1 MTTGAQPSPPAPAS
15 TPGPATESA
24 AESAAGPAPASGGEP
39 GRSGP
44 PLRPASR
51 PVSPAARDLW
61 RTWRV
66 PLAIVAVI
74 LLGGTVIALLQPGVV
89 VTGYLD
95 PAGTGTT
102 GAHAITDIL
111 SDRGDTVIRAIT
123 PAAAEAAARSPVT
136 AGASPAGASP
146 RGASPGGVTLVVT
159 TPSLLTAAQLDGL
172 ARVPA
177 DRVLIG
183 PDLAALNALAPRV
196 ELLGTA
202 PVQALSPGCDLT
214 AARLAGNADLGGAQL
229 AVRPAPRPKPRR
241 SRRGAAGQA
250 ALCYPTG
257 GSASLV
263 RYTAAGRV
271 ITVVGSGNALTN
283 GSLAHLGNAAL
294 ALNLLGTHT
303 RIVWLVPGPGLPGGV
318 SGSGAPAN
326 GQQSLLSLI
335 PLPAY
340 LVTIQLGIAV
350 LLAAAWRA
358 RRLGPLVPEP
368 LPVVVRASETAEGH
382 AGLYRSRRA
391 RGRAAAA
398 LRTAMLA
405 RTLPA
410 LGLAPH
416 TGPAEVAAAFS
427 ARSGSGQAQI
437 EAMLFGPVPGDDA
450 ALVALAHDLDALER
464 EVRTQ

>member
-1 MTTGAQPSPPAPAS
+1 MTTAARPSPPAPAS
-15 TPGPATESA
+15 APGSV
-24 AESAAGPAPASGGEP
+24 PASGGEP

-44 PLRPASR
+44 PHRPAPR
-51 PVSPAARDLW
+51 PVSPTAGDLW

-66 PLAIVAVI
+66 PLALVALI

-123 PAAAEAAARSPVT
+123 PAAAEAAAGRAA
-136 AGASPAGASP
+136 AGRAAAGRAAAG
-146 RGASPGGVTLVVT
+146 GAGPGGVTLVVT
-159 TPSLLTAAQLDGL
+159 SPALLTAGQLDSL

-183 PDLAALNALAPRV
+183 PDQAALSALAPGV
-196 ELLGTA
+196 ELLGAA
-202 PVQALSPGCDLT
+202 PVQALSPGCGLT
-214 AARLAGNADLGGAQL
+214 AARLANSADMGGLQL
-229 AVRPAPRPKPRR
+229 AIRPPPRPKPRR
-241 SRRGAAGQA
+241 ARRGAAGQA

-271 ITVVGSGNALTN
+271 ITVLGSGNALTN

-294 ALNLLGTHT
+294 ALNLLGGHT
-303 RIVWLVPGPGLPGGV
+303 RIVWLVPGPGLPGGLP
-318 SGSGAPAN
+318 GGAPAN

-350 LLAAAWRA
+350 LLAALWRA

-368 LPVVVRASETAEGH
+368 LPVVVRASETVEGH

-410 LGLAPH
+410 LGLAPD
-416 TGPAEVAAAFS
+416 TGAAEVAAAFS
-427 ARSGSGQAQI
+427 ARSGSGQARI
-437 EAMLFGPVPGDDA
+437 EAMLFGPVPRDDA
-450 ALVALAHDLDALER
+450 ALVALADDLDALER
-464 EVRTQ
+464 EVRTH

>member
-1 MTTGAQPSPPAPAS
+1 M
-15 TPGPATESA
+15 
-24 AESAAGPAPASGGEP
+24 
-39 GRSGP
+39 
-44 PLRPASR
+44 
-51 PVSPAARDLW
+51 
-61 RTWRV
+61 WRV
-66 PLAIVAVI
+66 PLALVVLI

-95 PAGTGTT
+95 PADTGTT

-111 SDRGDTVIRAIT
+111 ADRGDTVIRAIT
-123 PAAAEAAARSPVT
+123 PAAAETAAR
-136 AGASPAGASP
+136 GAAS
-146 RGASPGGVTLVVT
+146 RGAASRGAASRGAGPGVTLVVT
-159 TPSLLTAAQLDGL
+159 SPSLLTAAQLDGL

-177 DRVLIG
+177 NRVLIG
-183 PDLAALNALAPRV
+183 PDRAALNALAPGV
-196 ELLGTA
+196 ELLGAA
-202 PVQALSPGCDLT
+202 PVHAVPPGCSLA
-214 AARLAGNADLGGAQL
+214 AARLAGNADLGGLQL
-229 AVRPAPRPKPRR
+229 AVRPPPKPRR
-241 SRRGAAGQA
+241 ALRGAASRP

-271 ITVVGSGNALTN
+271 ITVLGSGNALTN

-294 ALNLLGTHT
+294 ALNLLGAHT
-303 RIVWLVPGPGLPGGV
+303 RLVWLVPGPGRPGGRP
-318 SGSGAPAN
+318 GGAPAN

-335 PLPAY
+335 PRPAY

-350 LLAAAWRA
+350 LLAALWRA

-368 LPVVVRASETAEGH
+368 LPVVVRASETVEGH

-410 LGLAPH
+410 LGLAPD
-416 TGPAEVAAAFS
+416 TGAAEVAAAFS
-427 ARSGSGQAQI
+427 ARSGSGQALI
-437 EAMLFGPVPGDDA
+437 EAMLFGPAPGDDA

>member
-1 MTTGAQPSPPAPAS
+1 MTTGARPSP
-15 TPGPATESA
+15 SA
-24 AESAAGPAPASGGEP
+24 G
-39 GRSGP
+39 
-44 PLRPASR
+44 
-51 PVSPAARDLW
+51 DLW
-61 RTWRV
+61 RMWRV
-66 PLAIVAVI
+66 PLAIVALI

-102 GAHAITDIL
+102 GAHAITDLL

-123 PAAAEAAARSPVT
+123 PAAAEAAARGPI
-136 AGASPAGASP
+136 AGGGGAAAGGG
-146 RGASPGGVTLVVT
+146 GAAAGGGGAAAGGVTLVVT
-159 TPSLLTAAQLDGL
+159 SPSLLTAAQLDGL

-183 PDLAALNALAPRV
+183 PDRAALSALAPGV

-202 PVQALSPGCDLT
+202 PVQALSPGCDLD
-214 AARLAGNADLGGAQL
+214 AARLANSADLGGLQL
-229 AVRPAPRPKPRR
+229 AVRPAPRAPRR
-241 SRRGAAGQA
+241 ARRGAVGQA
-250 ALCYPTG
+250 VLCYPTG

-271 ITVVGSGNALTN
+271 ITVLGSGNALTN

-303 RIVWLVPGPGLPGGV
+303 RIVWLVPGPGLPGGLP
-318 SGSGAPAN
+318 GSGAPAN
-326 GQQSLLSLI
+326 GQRSLSSLI

-350 LLAAAWRA
+350 LLAALWRA

-410 LGLAPH
+410 LGLAPD
-416 TGPAEVAAAFS
+416 TGAAELAAAFS
-427 ARSGSGQAQI
+427 ARSGSGQARI

-464 EVRTQ
+464 EVRTR

>member
-1 MTTGAQPSPPAPAS
+1 M
-15 TPGPATESA
+15 
-24 AESAAGPAPASGGEP
+24 
-39 GRSGP
+39 
-44 PLRPASR
+44 
-51 PVSPAARDLW
+51 
-61 RTWRV
+61 
-66 PLAIVAVI
+66 PLAIVALI

-123 PAAAEAAARSPVT
+123 PAAAEAAAR
-136 AGASPAGASP
+136 GPAGGGPAAS
-146 RGASPGGVTLVVT
+146 GASPGGVTLVIT
-159 TPSLLTAAQLDGL
+159 SPSLLTAAQLDGL

-183 PDLAALNALAPRV
+183 PDRAALNALAPRV

-241 SRRGAAGQA
+241 SGRSPAGQA

-263 RYTAAGRV
+263 RYSAAGRV

-294 ALNLLGTHT
+294 ALNLLGAHT
-303 RIVWLVPGPGLPGGV
+303 RIVWLVPGPGLPPGV
-318 SGSGAPAN
+318 PGSGAPEN
-326 GQQSLLSLI
+326 GQKSLFSLI

-416 TGPAEVAAAFS
+416 AGPAEVAAAFS
-427 ARSGSGQAQI
+427 ARSGSGQARI
-437 EAMLFGPVPGDDA
+437 EAMLFGPAPGDDA

-464 EVRTQ
+464 EVRTH

>member
-1 MTTGAQPSPPAPAS
+1 
-15 TPGPATESA
+15 
-24 AESAAGPAPASGGEP
+24 
-39 GRSGP
+39 
-44 PLRPASR
+44 L
-51 PVSPAARDLW
+51 
-61 RTWRV
+61 WRV
-66 PLAIVAVI
+66 PLAIVALI
-74 LLGGTVIALLQPGVV
+74 LLGGTAIALLQPGMV

-95 PAGTGTT
+95 PASTSTT

-123 PAAAEAAARSPVT
+123 PAAAEAAAREPAT
-136 AGASPAGASP
+136 GGAAAGGAAAGGAAAG
-146 RGASPGGVTLVVT
+146 GASPGDVTLVVT
-159 TPSLLTAAQLDGL
+159 SPSLLTGAQLAGL

-183 PDLAALNALAPRV
+183 PDRAALSALAPRV
-196 ELLGTA
+196 ELLGAA
-202 PVQALSPGCDLT
+202 PVQALSPGCSLT
-214 AARLAGNADLGGAQL
+214 AARLASSADLGGVQL
-229 AVRPAPRPKPRR
+229 ALRPTRRPKPRPAR
-241 SRRGAAGQA
+241 PGAVSQP

-257 GSASLV
+257 GAASLV
-263 RYTAAGRV
+263 RYTAVGRV
-271 ITVVGSGNALTN
+271 ITVLGSGNALTN

-294 ALNLLGTHT
+294 ALNLLGAHT
-303 RIVWLVPGPGLPGGV
+303 RIVWLVPGPGLPGGLP
-318 SGSGAPAN
+318 GSGAPAS
-326 GQQSLLSLI
+326 GQRSLFSLI

-340 LVTIQLGIAV
+340 LVTIQLGVAV
-350 LLAAAWRA
+350 LLAALWRA

-368 LPVVVRASETAEGH
+368 LPVVVRASETVEGH

-410 LGLAPH
+410 LGLAPG
-416 TGPAEVAAAFS
+416 TGAAEVAAAFS
-427 ARSGSGQAQI
+427 ARSGSAQGRI

>member
-1 MTTGAQPSPPAPAS
+1 
-15 TPGPATESA
+15 
-24 AESAAGPAPASGGEP
+24 
-39 GRSGP
+39 
-44 PLRPASR
+44 
-51 PVSPAARDLW
+51 
-61 RTWRV
+61 V

-74 LLGGTVIALLQPGVV
+74 LLGGIVIALLQPGVV

-123 PAAAEAAARSPVT
+123 PAAAEAAVRGSA
-136 AGASPAGASP
+136 AGGAATG
-146 RGASPGGVTLVVT
+146 GAHPGGVTLVVT
-159 TPSLLTAAQLDGL
+159 SPSLLTAAQLDGL
-172 ARVPA
+172 ARLPA

-183 PDLAALNALAPRV
+183 PDRATLSALAPSV
-196 ELLGTA
+196 ELLGPA
-202 PVQALSPGCDLT
+202 PVLALSPGCSLT
-214 AARLAGNADLGGAQL
+214 AARLAGNADLGGLQL
-229 AVRPAPRPKPRR
+229 TVRPAPRPKPRR
-241 SRRGAAGQA
+241 GRRGAANQVT
-250 ALCYPTG
+250 ALCYPIG
-257 GSASLV
+257 DSASLV

-271 ITVVGSGNALTN
+271 ITVLGSGNALTN

-294 ALNLLGTHT
+294 AVNLLGAHI
-303 RIVWLVPGPGLPGGV
+303 RIVWLVPGPGLPGGQP
-318 SGSGAPAN
+318 GGGAPAN

-350 LLAAAWRA
+350 LLAAVWRA

-368 LPVVVRASETAEGH
+368 LPVVVRASETVEGH

-405 RTLPA
+405 RTVPG
-410 LGLAPH
+410 LGLAPD
-416 TGPAEVAAAFS
+416 TGAAEVAAAFS
-427 ARSGSGQAQI
+427 ARSGSGQARI

-464 EVRTQ
+464 EVRTH

>member
-1 MTTGAQPSPPAPAS
+1 
-15 TPGPATESA
+15 
-24 AESAAGPAPASGGEP
+24 
-39 GRSGP
+39 
-44 PLRPASR
+44 
-51 PVSPAARDLW
+51 
-61 RTWRV
+61 V
-66 PLAIVAVI
+66 PLAIVVLI

-95 PAGTGTT
+95 PAGAGTT

-123 PAAAEAAARSPVT
+123 PAAAEAAARR
-136 AGASPAGASP
+136 AGP
-146 RGASPGGVTLVVT
+146 RGVTLVVT
-159 TPSLLTAAQLDGL
+159 SPSLLTAAQLDGL

-177 DRVLIG
+177 DRVVIG
-183 PDLAALNALAPRV
+183 PDRAALSALAPRV

-202 PVQALSPGCDLT
+202 PVQALPPGCDLT
-214 AARLAGNADLGGAQL
+214 AARLAGNADMGGLQL
-229 AVRPAPRPKPRR
+229 AVEPATRPKPRR
-241 SRRGAAGQA
+241 SRRSAAGQA
-250 ALCYPTG
+250 ALCYPTV

-263 RYTAAGRV
+263 RYTAAGRA
-271 ITVVGSGNALTN
+271 ITVLGSGNALTN

-294 ALNLLGTHT
+294 ALNLLGAGT
-303 RIVWLVPGPGLPGGV
+303 RIVWLVPGPGLPGGLP
-318 SGSGAPAN
+318 GGGAPAN
-326 GQQSLLSLI
+326 GQQSLLRLI

-350 LLAAAWRA
+350 LLAAVWRA

-368 LPVVVRASETAEGH
+368 LPVVVRASETVEGH

-398 LRTAMLA
+398 LRAAMLA

-416 TGPAEVAAAFS
+416 TRPAEVAAAFS
-427 ARSGSGQAQI
+427 ARSGSGQAPI

-450 ALVALAHDLDALER
+450 ALVALARDLDALER
-464 EVRTQ
+464 EVRTH